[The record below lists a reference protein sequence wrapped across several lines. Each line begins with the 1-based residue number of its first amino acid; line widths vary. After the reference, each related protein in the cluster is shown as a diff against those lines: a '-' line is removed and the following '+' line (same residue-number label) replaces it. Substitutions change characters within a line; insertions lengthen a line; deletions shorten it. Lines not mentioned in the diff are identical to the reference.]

1 MLSHAIIPAAGLA
14 TRFLPASKSVPKESF
29 PLYDRPVIQH
39 IAEEAAQAGIHN
51 IVVVTSEGKEAIT
64 DHFDRINPKFLQG
77 KIPDEIGRELER
89 LEDLAEVI
97 AVRQKSQKGLGHA
110 VLRGMTAVPTD
121 PFAVMLPDMF
131 IVSRS
136 PDNVMVRMKHLYEQ
150 HDRPVIALMRVPD
163 EDRKRYG
170 MAEGEQRDGF
180 FEIGRLVEKPGV
192 DGTASNLAIVG
203 RYLLPG
209 AIGPILEKTRPGAK
223 GEIQLTDA
231 LNTLCGKQPILGL
244 VLRDDDLVFDAGDKD
259 GYAYANA
266 YLAAKRIPGFL
277 DAVRRMIS

>member
-14 TRFLPASKSVPKESF
+14 TRFLPASKAIPKEAF

-39 IAEEAAQAGIHN
+39 IAEEAAQAGINN
-51 IVVVTSEGKEAIT
+51 IVLVTSEGKEAIV

-77 KIPDEIGRELER
+77 NLPEDIRRELER

-131 IVSRS
+131 LVSRD
-136 PDNVMVRMKHLYEQ
+136 PDNVMVRMKRLYEQ

-170 MAEGEQRDGF
+170 MAEGEERDGF
-180 FEIGRLVEKPGV
+180 FEIRQLVEKPGV
-192 DGTASNLAIVG
+192 KGTDSNLAIVG
-203 RYLLPG
+203 RYLLPS
-209 AIGPILEKTRPGAK
+209 AIGPILEKTTPGAK

-231 LNTLCGKQPILGL
+231 LNTLCRKQPMLGL

-266 YLAAKRIPGFL
+266 FLAAKRIPGFIETL
-277 DAVRRMIS
+277 RRMTS